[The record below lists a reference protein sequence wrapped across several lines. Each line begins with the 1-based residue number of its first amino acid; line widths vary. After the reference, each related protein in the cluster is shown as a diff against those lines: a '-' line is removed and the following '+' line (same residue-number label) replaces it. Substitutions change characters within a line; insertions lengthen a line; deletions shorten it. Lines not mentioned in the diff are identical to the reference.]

1 MKIKLNRT
9 RVMLALLVVVASVVV
24 MVLANSCN
32 DSEGA
37 TGSLQL
43 RLEDEVSRTIMP
55 SATLMEIAKYSVS
68 GTGPGGAEFGPV
80 LSTEST
86 VGIRNLVTGKWV
98 LTAKALNIQNN
109 EVSSGTAEVE
119 VSRGENSA
127 TVVLDTMAGNGSME
141 LDFSWDSNISLDLNM
156 NLLIS
161 IQDSDGAIS
170 MFNHTVRVADG
181 FASFVRNMRAGCYI
195 MSVQVQD
202 SRGSLG
208 IGATDAV
215 RIIANTRSYGDI
227 ELVSGGSGDVP
238 ADGSVQVTL
247 RNDIGSPL
255 PFYIDYSPKNP
266 EKGASVTLRARCDC
280 LPEGTGDAD
289 YLYQWYRN
297 GELIRSGKKSVITVE
312 AVAGN
317 TRYDVIVGSIVDG
330 TLCGATLSLN
340 VPE

>member
-1 MKIKLNRT
+1 MKIKLNRG
-9 RVMLALLVVVASVVV
+9 RVVFAFLVVVAAIVM
-24 MVLANSCN
+24 MVLANSCK
-32 DSEGA
+32 DPDA
-37 TGSLQL
+37 AVGSLEL

-68 GTGPGGAEFGPV
+68 GTGPGGASFGPV

-86 VGIRNLVTGKWV
+86 VSIRNLVVGKWT
-98 LTAKALNIQNN
+98 LTAKALNIQNS
-109 EVSSGTAEVE
+109 EISSGTADVE
-119 VSRGENSA
+119 VSRGENTA
-127 TVVLDTMAGNGSME
+127 TIVLDTMAGNGSME
-141 LDFSWDSNISLDLNM
+141 LNFSWNKDISTDQNM

-161 IQDSDGAIS
+161 IQNADGSIS
-170 MFNHTVRVADG
+170 MFNHSVRVADG
-181 FASFVRNMRAGCYI
+181 YFSLVRNLSAGCYI
-195 MSVQVQD
+195 LSVQVMD

-227 ELVSGGSGDVP
+227 ELVSGGSGDVT
-238 ADGSVQVTL
+238 AGGNVQVTL
-247 RNDIGSPL
+247 RNDIGNPL
-255 PFYIDYSPKNP
+255 PFYIDYSPKNA

-289 YLYQWYRN
+289 YLYQWYCN
-297 GELIRSGKKSVITVE
+297 GKQIRSGKKAVITVE

-317 TRYDVIVGSIVDG
+317 TRYDVIVGSILDG

-340 VPE
+340 VPY

>member
-1 MKIKLNRT
+1 MKMKLNKG
-9 RVMLALLVVVASVVV
+9 RVVLALVVIVAAVVV

-32 DSEGA
+32 DADSA

-55 SATLMEIAKYSVS
+55 AATLMEIAKYSVS
-68 GTGPGGAEFGPV
+68 GTGPGGASFGPV

-86 VGIRNLVTGKWV
+86 VSIRNLATGSWK
-98 LTAKALNIQNN
+98 LTAKALNIQNS
-109 EVSSGTAEVE
+109 ELSSGTADVD
-119 VSRGENSA
+119 VTRGDNCA
-127 TVVLDTMAGNGSME
+127 TIVLDTMAGNGSME
-141 LDFSWDSNISLDLNM
+141 LDFSWNKDISSDQNM

-161 IQDSDGAIS
+161 IEDADGNIN
-170 MFNHTVRVADG
+170 MYNHTVRVADG
-181 FASFVRNMRAGCYI
+181 CSSFIRNMGAGCYI

-215 RIIANTRSYGDI
+215 RIISNTRSYGDI
-227 ELVSGGSGDVP
+227 ELVSGGSGNAP
-238 ADGSVQVTL
+238 AEGSVQVTL

-255 PFYIDYSPKNP
+255 PFYIDYSPKNAD
-266 EKGASVTLRARCDC
+266 KGGSVTLRARCDC

-297 GELIRSGKKSVITVE
+297 GELIRTGKKAVITVE

-317 TRYDVIVGSIVDG
+317 TRYDVIVGSIIDG

-340 VPE
+340 IPY